1 MSAQQAKYENIE
13 YIVTNSVSLLA
24 TTTTVFYI
32 CRNPEV
38 KKVLLWFIELL
49 TIMAFGYAS
58 RITFQALNLKYF
70 QSENNDSETITQ
82 IWIVFPFAWGTAL
95 VPIGFSLFAF
105 RYFEV
110 TSLNQ
115 VTVNQRSNQFQIS
128 SRIRNYRTAVI
139 IELATGVCL

>member
-49 TIMAFGYAS
+49 TIMSFGYAS

-70 QSENNDSETITQ
+70 QSKNHDSETNT
-82 IWIVFPFAWGTAL
+82 
-95 VPIGFSLFAF
+95 
-105 RYFEV
+105 
-110 TSLNQ
+110 
-115 VTVNQRSNQFQIS
+115 
-128 SRIRNYRTAVI
+128 
-139 IELATGVCL
+139 